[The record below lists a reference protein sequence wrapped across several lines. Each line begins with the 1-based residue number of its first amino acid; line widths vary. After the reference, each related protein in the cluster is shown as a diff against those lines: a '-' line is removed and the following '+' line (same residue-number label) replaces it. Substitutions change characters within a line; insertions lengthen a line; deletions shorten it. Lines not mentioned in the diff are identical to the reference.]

1 MIAGLSLWA
10 GTAQGA
16 EPPQAPQ
23 PPPAAQ
29 PVPAG
34 TFKDEKEQASYGVG
48 MWFGNQIKRSGME
61 VDVETIGQGIKDV
74 LAGAKTKMTEQQAQE
89 FLQTYQREARR
100 KMMENN
106 KKQAA
111 AFLEENKNKPGV
123 KVIPVELSETN
134 KAELQYKVITEGT
147 GAIPKSNDTVKVNYR
162 GTLING
168 KEFDSSAKQGRPAT
182 FMVNRV
188 IKGWTVALEH
198 MKVGSKWELFVPPA
212 LGYGDMGSGTIE
224 PGSALIF
231 EVELVSIEPPQPAP
245 TPQPL
250 TSDIIKVPSAEE
262 LKKGA
267 KIEVIKPEDAARQA
281 QEAQKKNE
289 KK

>member
-1 MIAGLSLWA
+1 
-10 GTAQGA
+10 
-16 EPPQAPQ
+16 
-23 PPPAAQ
+23 
-29 PVPAG
+29 
-34 TFKDEKEQASYGVG
+34 
-48 MWFGNQIKRSGME
+48 
-61 VDVETIGQGIKDV
+61 
-74 LAGAKTKMTEQQAQE
+74 
-89 FLQTYQREARR
+89 
-100 KMMENN
+100 
-106 KKQAA
+106 
-111 AFLEENKNKPGV
+111 
-123 KVIPVELSETN
+123 
-134 KAELQYKVITEGT
+134 
-147 GAIPKSNDTVKVNYR
+147 
-162 GTLING
+162 
-168 KEFDSSAKQGRPAT
+168 
-182 FMVNRV
+182 MVNRV

-198 MKVGSKWELFVPPA
+198 MKVGSKWEVFIPPA

-231 EVELVSIEPPQPAP
+231 EVELVSIEPPQPAA